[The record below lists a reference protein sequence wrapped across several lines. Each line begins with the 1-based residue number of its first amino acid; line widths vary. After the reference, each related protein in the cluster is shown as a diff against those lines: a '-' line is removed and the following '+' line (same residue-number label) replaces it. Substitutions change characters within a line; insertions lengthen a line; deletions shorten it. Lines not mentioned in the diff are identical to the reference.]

1 MGWMEDDDSDQAE
14 SKKRRGNLP
23 KDAVRVLKQWLFD
36 HRYNAYPTDQEKLEL
51 SQEAGLTVLQV
62 CNWFINA
69 RRRILPAM
77 IKSEGQD
84 PMQFTISRKNRGGPP
99 DVDSRN
105 PKRRM
110 MYKSPV
116 THGQPGFSPSGHSS
130 GQSSPLSTETD
141 SDNESLGSFTDEY
154 GTDSDT
160 SCPEPPRDLEKG
172 VLYHPTPSASTRIDN
187 YHPQLEEFPLELGET
202 VTVSSTTTSTNT
214 DHSYQT
220 SVDQAF
226 IPTPPP
232 QRDPNVFSCFHMLV
246 DVAIQQLQEMEKQK
260 ITRVS
265 SENINNN
272 NNNNGKNSNATD
284 SNQQQHQAL
293 NLSIPYSGH

>member
-1 MGWMEDDDSDQAE
+1 MCSGRKMGWIEDDSDQAE
-14 SKKRRGNLP
+14 AKKRRGNLP

-51 SQEAGLTVLQV
+51 SREAGLTVLQV

-84 PMQFTISRKNRGGPP
+84 PMQFTISRKNRGGPHDMESP
-99 DVDSRN
+99 N

-110 MYKSPV
+110 QYKSPV
-116 THGQPGFSPSGHSS
+116 SRGQSGFSPSGHSS
-130 GQSSPLSTETD
+130 GQSSPLSTD
-141 SDNESLGSFTDEY
+141 SDNESFTDEY
-154 GTDSDT
+154 GTDSDA
-160 SCPEPPRDLEKG
+160 SCTEPQRDLDKG
-172 VLYHPTPSASTRIDN
+172 VLYHPTPNPNSRIDN
-187 YHPQLEEFPLELGET
+187 YHPQTEEFPLELGET

-220 SVDQAF
+220 STEEAS

-232 QRDPNVFSCFHMLV
+232 RDPNVFSCFHMLV

-260 ITRVS
+260 VSRVNNVENHS
-265 SENINNN
+265 STHVNNN
-272 NNNNGKNSNATD
+272 NNKNSIAAE
-284 SNQQQHQAL
+284 SQHQAL
-293 NLSIPYSGH
+293 NLSIPPYSGH